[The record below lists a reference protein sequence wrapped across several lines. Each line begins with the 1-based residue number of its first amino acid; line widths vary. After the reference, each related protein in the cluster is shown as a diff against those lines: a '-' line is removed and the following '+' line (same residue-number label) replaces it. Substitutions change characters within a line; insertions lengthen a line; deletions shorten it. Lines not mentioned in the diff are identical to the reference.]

1 MDYAALMEL
10 VAQMGVQLASCGAET
25 YRVEESITR
34 ILSAYGQDGRV
45 YCVPNSLFV
54 TILIPDQLPIT
65 RLCRMPKRSNDID
78 AVERYNSL
86 SRRICAEVPDLA
98 VALEWIQEAETQRKH
113 YSYPMVLLGHIL
125 VASGFCYFF
134 GGDFSDCLCAAA
146 CGLFLGIVSHL
157 LNRVDANSFFQQIAA
172 AFLMSGFAYTLGHL
186 GLSRNIDTTV
196 IGTLML
202 LVPGLLFTNGIRDII
217 FGDTNSGI
225 NRVVEALLIA
235 AAVALGTAV
244 AWNLTYSNLGLPDFP
259 ERLYHSDLSTC
270 IASFV
275 ACLGFVI
282 VFNIH
287 GYGNMLCAVGSFL
300 TWAAYCIASANG
312 LGYFT
317 CCLIGTMVSA
327 AFAEIMARIRK
338 YPAISYLIIAVLP
351 LIPGSSIYYT
361 ALAAVQGN
369 MDRFIHFGI
378 ETLGTAGA
386 MAVGILLVST
396 GVRIWHSL
404 HANHR
409 PVSKQ

>member
-1 MDYAALMEL
+1 MDYAALMDL
-10 VAQMGVQLASCGAET
+10 VSRMGTRLISSGAET
-25 YRVEESITR
+25 YRVEETISR
-34 ILSAYGQDGRV
+34 ILAAYGQEGRV
-45 YCVPNSLFV
+45 YCVPNSLII
-54 TILIPDQLPIT
+54 TIRIPDKLPFT
-65 RLCRMPKRSNDID
+65 QLCRIPMRTNDID
-78 AVERYNSL
+78 TVERYNSL
-86 SRRICAEVPDLA
+86 SRRICAEVPDLS
-98 VALEWIQEAETQRKH
+98 VALEWVQETEDLRKH
-113 YSYPMVLLGHIL
+113 YSYPMNLMGHIL

-134 GGDFSDCLCAAA
+134 GGNLADCLCAAA
-146 CGLFLGIVSHL
+146 CGLFLGIVCHFL
-157 LNRVDANSFFQQIAA
+157 GRLEANNFFQQISA
-172 AFLMSGFAYTLGHL
+172 AFLMSGFAYTLAHW
-186 GLSRNIDTTV
+186 GLSRNIDTVV

-244 AWNLTYSNLGLPDFP
+244 AWNLTYTRLGIPDFP
-259 ERLYHSDLSTC
+259 QRLYHSDLSTC
-270 IASFV
+270 LASFV

-282 VFNIH
+282 IFNIH
-287 GYGNMLCAVGSFL
+287 GYGNMLCAVGSAL
-300 TWAAYCIASANG
+300 TWAAYCIGSANG

-327 AFAEIMARIRK
+327 AFAEVMARIRK

-369 MDRFIHFGI
+369 MDRFVYYGT

-396 GVRIWHSL
+396 GVRIWNSRQIRL
-404 HANHR
+404 
-409 PVSKQ
+409 PVFK

>member
-10 VAQMGVQLASCGAET
+10 VSRIGVRLASSGAET

-34 ILSAYGQDGRV
+34 ILTAYGQEGRV
-45 YCVPNSLFV
+45 YCVPNSLFI
-54 TILIPDQLPIT
+54 TILIPNQLPYT
-65 RLCRMPKRSNDID
+65 QLSRMPRRGNDID
-78 AVERYNSL
+78 AVELYNSL
-86 SRRICAEVPDLA
+86 SRRICAEVPNLHL
-98 VALEWIQEAETQRKH
+98 ALEWIQEAEKRRKH
-113 YSYPMVLLGHIL
+113 YNFPMILLGHML
-125 VASGFCYFF
+125 VASGFCFFF
-134 GGDFSDCLCAAA
+134 GGSYTDCACAAA
-146 CGLFLGIVSHL
+146 CGLLLGIVSYL
-157 LNRVDANSFFQQIAA
+157 LGKVDANSFFQQITA
-172 AFLMSGFAYTLGHL
+172 AFLMSGFAYLLAHL
-186 GLSRNIDTTV
+186 GLTRNVDTVV
-196 IGTLML
+196 IGMLML

-244 AWNLTYSNLGLPDFP
+244 AWNLTYTHLGIPDFP
-259 ERLYHSDLSTC
+259 ERMYHSDLSTC
-270 IASFV
+270 VASFF
-275 ACLGFVI
+275 ACLGFVV

-287 GYGNMLCAVGSFL
+287 GYGNMLCAVGSAL
-300 TWAAYCIASANG
+300 TWAVYCISSANG
-312 LGYFT
+312 LGYFA

-327 AFAEIMARIRK
+327 AFAEAMARIRK

-369 MDRFIHFGI
+369 MDRFIFYGT

-396 GVRIWHSL
+396 GVRIWTTYKSIH
-404 HANHR
+404 
-409 PVSKQ
+409 K

>member
-10 VAQMGVQLASCGAET
+10 VSRIGVGLASSGAET

-34 ILSAYGQDGRV
+34 ILNAYGQEGRV
-45 YCVPNSLFV
+45 YCVPNSLFI
-54 TILIPDQLPIT
+54 TILIPNQLPYT
-65 RLCRMPKRSNDID
+65 QLSRMPRRGNDID
-78 AVERYNSL
+78 AVELYNSL
-86 SRRICAEVPDLA
+86 SRRICANTPDLPT
-98 VALEWIQEAETQRKH
+98 ALKWIRETEHHRKH
-113 YSYPMVLLGHIL
+113 YSFPMILLGHIL
-125 VASGFCYFF
+125 VASGFCFFF
-134 GGDFSDCLCAAA
+134 GGSYIDCICAAA
-146 CGLFLGIVSHL
+146 CSLILGIVSHCL
-157 LNRVDANSFFQQIAA
+157 SKVDANSFFQQIAA
-172 AFLMSGFAYTLGHL
+172 AFLMSGFAYILAHL
-186 GLSRNIDTTV
+186 GLPRNVDTVV

-235 AAVALGTAV
+235 AAVALGTAA
-244 AWNLTYSNLGLPDFP
+244 AWNLVHSTLGIPEFP
-259 ERLYHSDLSTC
+259 ERLYHSDLATC
-270 IASFV
+270 FASFS

-282 VFNIH
+282 LFNIH
-287 GYGNMLCAVGSFL
+287 GYGNMLCAVGSAL
-300 TWAAYCIASANG
+300 TWAAYCISSAGG

-327 AFAEIMARIRK
+327 AFAEVMARIRK

-369 MDRFIHFGI
+369 MDRFIYYAT

-396 GVRIWHSL
+396 GVRICNSRQR
-404 HANHR
+404 NR
-409 PVSKQ
+409 K

>member
-1 MDYAALMEL
+1 MDYVALMEL
-10 VAQMGVQLASCGAET
+10 VTRIGVGLASSGAET

-34 ILSAYGQDGRV
+34 ILAAYGQEGRV
-45 YCVPNSLFV
+45 YCVPNSLFI
-54 TILIPDQLPIT
+54 TILIPDHLPYT
-65 RLCRMPKRSNDID
+65 ELSRMPKRGNDID

-86 SRRICAEVPDLA
+86 SRRICTEVPPLPTALA
-98 VALEWIQEAETQRKH
+98 WVQETEAQRKH
-113 YSYPMVLLGHIL
+113 YGYLMTLLGHIL

-134 GGDFSDCLCAAA
+134 GGNWADCLCAAA
-146 CGLFLGIVSHL
+146 CGLFLGIISHIL
-157 LNRVDANSFFQQIAA
+157 SKVEANNFFQQIAA
-172 AFLMSGFAYTLGHL
+172 AFLMSGFAYTLAHL
-186 GLSRNIDTTV
+186 GLTRNVDTVV

-244 AWNLTYSNLGLPDFP
+244 AWNLIYSNLGIPVFP

-282 VFNIH
+282 IFNIH

-300 TWAAYCIASANG
+300 TWAAYCIGFANG

-327 AFAEIMARIRK
+327 AFAETMARIRK

-369 MDRFIHFGI
+369 MDRFVYYGT

-396 GVRIWHSL
+396 GVRIWNSH
-404 HANHR
+404 HASR
-409 PVSKQ
+409 K

>member
-1 MDYAALMEL
+1 MDYAALMDL
-10 VAQMGVQLASCGAET
+10 VSKIGVSLASSGAET

-34 ILSAYGQDGRV
+34 ILTAYGQEGRV
-45 YCVPNSLFV
+45 YCVPNSLFI
-54 TILIPDQLPIT
+54 TILIPNQLPYT
-65 RLCRMPKRSNDID
+65 QLSRMPKRGNNID
-78 AVERYNSL
+78 AVELYNSL
-86 SRRICAEVPDLA
+86 SRRICAEVPDLPT
-98 VALEWIQEAETQRKH
+98 ALEWLSETEHRRKN
-113 YSYPMVLLGHIL
+113 YDFPMMLLGHML
-125 VASGFCYFF
+125 VASGFCFFF
-134 GGDFSDCLCAAA
+134 GGSYIDCACAAL

-157 LNRVDANSFFQQIAA
+157 LSKVDANNFFQQLTA
-172 AFLMSGFAYTLGHL
+172 AFLMSGLAYTLAHWGVT
-186 GLSRNIDTTV
+186 RNVDTVV

-235 AAVALGTAV
+235 AAVALGTAI
-244 AWNLTYSNLGLPDFP
+244 AWNMTYSTLGIPDFP

-282 VFNIH
+282 IFNIH
-287 GYGNMLCAVGSFL
+287 GYGNTLCALGSAL
-300 TWAAYCIASANG
+300 TWAAYCIGSASG
-312 LGYFT
+312 LGYFA

-327 AFAEIMARIRK
+327 AFAEVMARIRK

-369 MDRFIHFGI
+369 MDRFIYYGT

-396 GVRIWHSL
+396 SVRIWASHQ
-404 HANHR
+404 ANR
-409 PVSKQ
+409 K

>member
-10 VAQMGVQLASCGAET
+10 VSRMGVRLASSGAET

-45 YCVPNSLFV
+45 YCVPNSLFI
-54 TILIPDQLPIT
+54 TILIPDQLPFT
-65 RLCRMPKRSNDID
+65 HLCRMPKRGNDID

-86 SRRICAEVPDLA
+86 SRRICAEVPDPKT
-98 VALEWIQEAETQRKH
+98 ALEWLQEAESQRKH
-113 YSYPMVLLGHIL
+113 YRYVTILLGHIL
-125 VASGFCYFF
+125 VASGFCFFF
-134 GGDFSDCLCAAA
+134 GGNYADCLCAAA
-146 CGLFLGIVSHL
+146 CGLFLGIVSHCL
-157 LNRVDANSFFQQIAA
+157 SKVEANNFFQQISA
-172 AFLMSGFAYTLGHL
+172 AFLMSAFAYLLGHL
-186 GLSRNIDTTV
+186 GLSRNIDTTI

-225 NRVVEALLIA
+225 NRIVEALLIA
-235 AAVALGTAV
+235 AAVALGTAS
-244 AWNLTYSNLGLPDFP
+244 AWDLIHSTLGIPVFP

-282 VFNIH
+282 IFNIH
-287 GYGNMLCAVGSFL
+287 GYGNMLCAVGSAL
-300 TWAAYCIASANG
+300 TWAAYCIGSAYG

-317 CCLIGTMVSA
+317 CCLLGTMVSA
-327 AFAEIMARIRK
+327 VFAEMMARIRK

-369 MDRFIHFGI
+369 MEKFIFYGT

-386 MAVGILLVST
+386 MAVGILLIST
-396 GVRIWHSL
+396 AVRIWSSRQIH
-404 HANHR
+404 H
-409 PVSKQ
+409 

>member
-10 VAQMGVQLASCGAET
+10 VARMGTQLASCGAET

-34 ILSAYGQDGRV
+34 ILTAYGQEGRV
-45 YCVPNSLFV
+45 YCVPNSLFI
-54 TILIPDQLPIT
+54 TILIPNQLPFT
-65 RLCRMPKRSNDID
+65 RLCRMSKRGNDID

-86 SRRICAEVPDLA
+86 SRRICTEVPELP
-98 VALEWIQEAETQRKH
+98 VALEWVQEAETQRKH
-113 YSYPMVLLGHIL
+113 YGPLMTLLGHIL

-134 GGDFSDCLCAAA
+134 GGNWVDCICAAA
-146 CGLFLGIVSHL
+146 CGLFLGIVSHY
-157 LNRVDANSFFQQIAA
+157 LNKVEANNFFQQIAA
-172 AFLMSGFAYTLGHL
+172 AFLMSGFAYTMAHL
-186 GLSRNIDTTV
+186 GLSRNVDTVV
-196 IGTLML
+196 IGTIML

-235 AAVALGTAV
+235 AAVALGTAA
-244 AWNLTYSNLGLPDFP
+244 AWNLTHSTLGIPDFP

-270 IASFV
+270 VASFV

-282 VFNIH
+282 LFNIH

-300 TWAAYCIASANG
+300 TWAAYCIGSANG
-312 LGYFT
+312 LCYFT
-317 CCLIGTMVSA
+317 CCLISTMVSA

-369 MDRFIHFGI
+369 MDRFVYYGT

-396 GVRIWHSL
+396 GVRIWNSH
-404 HANHR
+404 HPIRH
-409 PVSKQ
+409 K

>member
-10 VAQMGVQLASCGAET
+10 VARIGVRLASSGAET

-34 ILSAYGQDGRV
+34 ILSAYGQEGRV
-45 YCVPNSLFV
+45 YCVPNSLFI
-54 TILIPDQLPIT
+54 TISIPNQLPFT
-65 RLCRMPKRSNDID
+65 QLCRMPKRGNDID
-78 AVERYNSL
+78 AVECYNNL
-86 SRRICAEVPDLA
+86 SRRICAEAPDLD
-98 VALEWIQEAETQRKH
+98 VAMEWIKETESQRKY
-113 YSYPMVLLGHIL
+113 YSVPMNLLGHML

-134 GGDFSDCLCAAA
+134 GGSYSDCLCAAA
-146 CGLFLGIVSHL
+146 CGLFLGIVSHFL
-157 LNRVDANSFFQQIAA
+157 SKLESNNFFQQIAS
-172 AFLMSGFAYTLGHL
+172 AFLMSGFAYLLACL

-202 LVPGLLFTNGIRDII
+202 LVPGLLFTNGIRDVI

-225 NRVVEALLIA
+225 NRIVEALLIA
-235 AAVALGTAV
+235 AAVAVGTAS
-244 AWNLTYSNLGLPDFP
+244 AWNLVHSTLGIPAFP

-282 VFNIH
+282 IFNIH
-287 GYGNMLCAVGSFL
+287 GYGNMLCAVGSAL
-300 TWAAYCIASANG
+300 TWAAYCICSSLG
-312 LGYFT
+312 LGYFA
-317 CCLIGTMVSA
+317 CCLLGTMVSA
-327 AFAEIMARIRK
+327 AFAETMARIRK

-361 ALAAVQGN
+361 ALSAVQGN
-369 MDRFIHFGI
+369 TSRFIFYGT

-396 GVRIWHSL
+396 AMRIWNTRHTRRTSL
-404 HANHR
+404 
-409 PVSKQ
+409 PK

>member
-1 MDYAALMEL
+1 MDYVSLMEL
-10 VAQMGVQLASCGAET
+10 VSRMGVMLTSCGAET

-45 YCVPNSLFV
+45 YCVPNSLFI
-54 TILIPDQLPIT
+54 TIMIPNQPPFT
-65 RLCRMPKRSNDID
+65 QLCRIPKRGNDID

-86 SRRICAEVPDLA
+86 SRRICAEAPDLKT
-98 VALEWIQEAETQRKH
+98 ALEWVQEAETGRKH
-113 YSYPMVLLGHIL
+113 YSYPMVLLGHVL

-134 GGDFSDCLCAAA
+134 GGNWADCLCAAA
-146 CGLFLGIVSHL
+146 CGLFLGIVSHWL
-157 LNRVDANSFFQQIAA
+157 SKVDASNFFQQIAA
-172 AFLMSGFAYTLGHL
+172 AFLMAGFAYILAHFGFT
-186 GLSRNIDTTV
+186 RNVDTTV

-235 AAVALGTAV
+235 AAVALGTAA
-244 AWNLTYSNLGLPDFP
+244 AWNLVHSTLGIPEFP
-259 ERLYHSDLSTC
+259 ERLYHSDFSTC
-270 IASFV
+270 VASFV

-282 VFNIH
+282 IFNIH
-287 GYGNMLCAVGSFL
+287 GYGNMLCALGSAL
-300 TWAAYCIASANG
+300 TWAAYCIGSGCG
-312 LGYFT
+312 LGYFA

-327 AFAEIMARIRK
+327 VFAESVARIRK

-361 ALAAVQGN
+361 ALGAMQGN
-369 MDRFIHFGI
+369 MDRFIYYGT

-396 GVRIWHSL
+396 GVRIWNSRQTKRQL
-404 HANHR
+404 LPR
-409 PVSKQ
+409 